1 MTGTSR
7 IMGFIIIAVTILI
20 ALGNAGNLAWYID
33 TGSVLFIGGVLIG
46 GLWLCF
52 GPRLVLEA
60 MMAALKGQCVSEK
73 GQLSLFVAVYDRA
86 YQLAWGGGIVGM
98 LIGLVQILQNMDN
111 PSMIGP
117 GMAFGLMSVLY
128 GASLAEFVVNPL
140 QQILINKA
148 SPPPATADAAQT
160 PRRSMLGLGAAT
172 VGLALAMFVLV
183 MVAMMP
189 LGM

>member
-1 MTGTSR
+1 MTGASR
-7 IMGFIIIAVTILI
+7 ITGFIIIAVAILI
-20 ALGNAGNLAWYID
+20 ALGNGGNLAWYID
-33 TGSVLFIGGVLIG
+33 TDSVLFIGGVLIG

-52 GPRLVLEA
+52 GPRVVLEA
-60 MMAALKGQCVSEK
+60 LRTAMKGQCVSDRR
-73 GQLSLFVAVYDRA
+73 QLSLYVAVYDRA

-98 LIGLVQILQNMDN
+98 LIGLVQMLQKMAD

-117 GMAFGLMSVLY
+117 GMAVGLLTVLY

-148 SPPPATADAAQT
+148 SPPPAAADAAQT

-172 VGLALAMFVLV
+172 VGLALVMFAIV
-183 MVAMMP
+183 MLALMP
-189 LGM
+189 RGM